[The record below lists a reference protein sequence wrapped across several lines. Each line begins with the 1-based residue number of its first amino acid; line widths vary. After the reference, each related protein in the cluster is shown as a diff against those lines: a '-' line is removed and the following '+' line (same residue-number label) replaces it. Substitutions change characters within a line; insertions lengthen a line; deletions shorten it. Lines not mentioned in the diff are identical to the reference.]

1 MLNGDC
7 QFPCSYQQTFSSS
20 NPTFAQSSSL
30 AISQEVLITTC
41 VLVVIIVLIVIV
53 TWYKKWFKKD
63 TNTQLPPK
71 ILWSFLDAQKEIT
84 KKQGGFFIKA
94 SVKLWTVTRNK
105 KSGTF
110 CAYIKT

>member
-1 MLNGDC
+1 MV
-7 QFPCSYQQTFSSS
+7 QKMVQ
-20 NPTFAQSSSL
+20 
-30 AISQEVLITTC
+30 
-41 VLVVIIVLIVIV
+41 
-53 TWYKKWFKKD
+53 KD
-63 TNTQLPPK
+63 TNTQL
-71 ILWSFLDAQKEIT
+71 LWSFLDAQKEIT